1 MEFNAILSPLGAFG
15 PMIGGVLLLLL
26 VVKLLSMPFKLVWN
40 GLCGALLL
48 WFINLV
54 GLLAGFTMKITVIKA
69 LIAGVYF
76 GYAYYGGVTG
86 HLILAGTVVFGFGM
100 TWYVLRTKTWK
111 RLSLDTRLEGT
122 VEGIGDSVKAGDCGE
137 TLGRLAPMGNVKLGD
152 MVVEAESR
160 SGYIDAHR
168 PVEVVKVLRNKV
180 IVQLKTV

>member
-1 MEFNAILSPLGAFG
+1 MEWLIVLMLILIGAILVVLEILVLPGINVAGILG
-15 PMIGGVLLLLL
+15 
-26 VVKLLSMPFKLVWN
+26 
-40 GLCGALLL
+40 
-48 WFINLV
+48 FIS
-54 GLLAGFTMKITVIKA
+54 I
-69 LIAGVYF
+69 IAGVYF

-100 TWYVLRTKTWK
+100 TKTWK

>member
-1 MEFNAILSPLGAFG
+1 MEWLIVLMLILIGAILVVLEILVLPGINVAGILG
-15 PMIGGVLLLLL
+15 
-26 VVKLLSMPFKLVWN
+26 
-40 GLCGALLL
+40 
-48 WFINLV
+48 FIS
-54 GLLAGFTMKITVIKA
+54 I
-69 LIAGVYF
+69 IAGVYF

-122 VEGIGDSVKAGDCGE
+122 VEGIGDSASTTISPNFTFPIGAK
-137 TLGRLAPMGNVKLGD
+137 
-152 MVVEAESR
+152 
-160 SGYIDAHR
+160 R